1 MLRIN
6 LLPPYIY
13 EGKKRFRTAAVWA
26 LVVIFVIVGLMMFKS
41 KIDGETADINAQ
53 ATAKEPDATKAD
65 KYAKDASDTN
75 AKSAV
80 VRGKADFVSGAQ
92 KYDTTTYQEVV
103 SNVARYTWP
112 RVVYSGINASGQTVD
127 LPAFAPSLSDVGHY
141 IMYMERNPNISRVD
155 ISLASIPGFPVEGG
169 PTSID
174 GMRPAGHDFQVS
186 LALVKPIAGAPSY
199 PAGGGGGACA
209 GNPMGGGGAGGGGSS
224 GSGSMI
230 MGGGAGVGKDK

>member
-13 EGKKRFRTAAVWA
+13 EGKKRIRTAVVWS
-26 LVVIFVIVGLMMFKS
+26 LVLIMVIVGLLLFKS
-41 KIDGETADINAQ
+41 KIDGETGEINAQ
-53 ATAKEPDATKAD
+53 STAKEPDATKAD

-80 VRGKADFVSGAQ
+80 VRGKADFVSAA
-92 KYDTTTYQEVV
+92 KVYDTTAYQEVV

-112 RVVYSGINASGQTVD
+112 RVVYSGINASGQTVE

-141 IMYMERNPNISRVD
+141 IMYMERNPAISRVD
-155 ISLASIPGFPVEGG
+155 IALTTIPGFPVSGG

-186 LALVKPIAGAPSY
+186 LALVKPIAGGPSY
-199 PAGGGGGACA
+199 PSGGGGNAANPIG
-209 GNPMGGGGAGGGGSS
+209 GNGGMG
-224 GSGSMI
+224 GSGSMT
-230 MGGGAGVGKDK
+230 MGNSGGGPAGAGKGN